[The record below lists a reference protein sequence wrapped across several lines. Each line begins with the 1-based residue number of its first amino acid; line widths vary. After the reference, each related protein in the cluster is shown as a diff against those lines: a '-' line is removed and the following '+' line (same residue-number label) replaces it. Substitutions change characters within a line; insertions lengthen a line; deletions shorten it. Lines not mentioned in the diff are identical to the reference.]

1 VSDRAILYPLF
12 AMFALT
18 ATVLGRL
25 AVLRVGAIGRREV
38 PMSYYTTYQDG
49 EEPAP
54 IRVVT
59 RNFLNLFE
67 MPLLFYVVVI
77 LTYVT
82 GQASAW
88 LVGCA
93 WAYVALRCAH
103 SAVHLGSNRVPLRF
117 RIYFASN
124 FALLAMWATLLV
136 QLLRAESA

>member
-1 VSDRAILYPLF
+1 MSAHAILYPLF
-12 AMFALT
+12 AMFVLT
-18 ATVLGRL
+18 SAVLGRL
-25 AVLRVGAIGRREV
+25 AFLRVGAIGRREV
-38 PMSYYTTYQDG
+38 PMTYYSTYQSG
-49 EEPAP
+49 EEPVH

-82 GQASAW
+82 GQSSAW
-88 LVGCA
+88 LVACA

-103 SAVHLGSNRVPLRF
+103 TLVHLTSNRVPLRF

-124 FALLAMWATLLV
+124 FALLAMWATLFVRLV
-136 QLLRAESA
+136 GAE